1 MPNGIHHDHQFRSFY
16 KVTKLAGSSNRSRS
30 GARTK
35 EQVQGDQE
43 EQVQCGLEYSYSSPA
58 TYLKR

>member
-1 MPNGIHHDHQFRSFY
+1 MPLHPRVGKTQVMQNDMRYDDQWMNFY
-16 KVTKLAGSSNRSRS
+16 KALKLAGSSNRSRS

-43 EQVQCGLEYSYSSPA
+43 EQVQCGL
-58 TYLKR
+58 